1 MHAKGDKGHQCLG
14 GTQKNFRERETSWWM
29 NQLTTSNHA
38 YYKQQ
43 MACWEW
49 NDRNLSAMGC
59 MLQDHLH
66 QYGSKPMKQ
75 RCQQPLN
82 VMMGHRRRK
91 GTKFTTYF
99 MVPYVATLL
108 ITDDYSPITVVKAHK
123 TMVASSDVGSLIH
136 PTNDDDTELEE
147 IFHRNIV
154 AFRLKQLELLTCE
167 ATSDTWD
174 AAQALLELQG
184 QMQKASPT
192 LSSCP
197 RPRLRVKL
205 LVTDDD
211 SNQAA
216 NKLHSEQTTMV
227 MLSSKSQST
236 VLPVATACVQQHT
249 PNASIGQTA
258 GLVTSEHAKLTYLD
272 TFKTVYAL
280 SSELNATLHLLDFY
294 APSYVYC

>member
-1 MHAKGDKGHQCLG
+1 MHRSQTENGEERKSIVSDDDIQPNMHAKGDKGHQCLG

-29 NQLTTSNHA
+29 NQSMTSNHA
-38 YYKQQ
+38 YYEQQ

-49 NDRNLSAMGC
+49 NDRNLSAMGHT
-59 MLQDHLH
+59 LQDHSH
-66 QYGSKPMKQ
+66 QYRSKPMKQ

-99 MVPYVATLL
+99 MVPYVVTLL
-108 ITDDYSPITVVKAHK
+108 IADDYSPTTVVKAHK
-123 TMVASSDVGSLIH
+123 IMVASSDAGSLIH

-154 AFRLKQLELLTCE
+154 AFRLKQLELLTHE

-174 AAQALLELQG
+174 ATQALLELQG
-184 QMQKASPT
+184 QMQKASPIP
-192 LSSCP
+192 SSY
-197 RPRLRVKL
+197 
-205 LVTDDD
+205 DD

-216 NKLHSEQTTMV
+216 NKLHSEQA
-227 MLSSKSQST
+227 K
-236 VLPVATACVQQHT
+236 VQQHA

-272 TFKTVYAL
+272 TFKTVYTL
-280 SSELNATLHLLDFY
+280 SSELNTTSHLLDFY
-294 APSYVYC
+294 TPSYVYC